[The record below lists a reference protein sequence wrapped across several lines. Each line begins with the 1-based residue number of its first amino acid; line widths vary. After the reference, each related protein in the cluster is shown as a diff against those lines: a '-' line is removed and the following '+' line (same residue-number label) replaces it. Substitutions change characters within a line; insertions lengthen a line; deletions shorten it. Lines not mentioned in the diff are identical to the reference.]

1 MIKGDK
7 KNRRKLK
14 IGIIENIFVGK
25 DNTIISIR
33 MPTEK
38 SVTKRSIQLLC
49 SVKLNCDARATTS
62 NSQDEKAL
70 NINAE
75 EFQSK
80 RSAAAVIS
88 SSKELFVFCCIL
100 SLISIQVSRPVNARF
115 SFSYF

>member
-1 MIKGDK
+1 MIKGDE
-7 KNRRKLK
+7 KNRTKWK

-25 DNTIISIR
+25 DDTIISVR

-38 SVTKRSIQLLC
+38 SVTERPIQLLC
-49 SVKLNCDARATTS
+49 SMELNCDARATTS

-80 RSAAAVIS
+80 RSAAAVT
-88 SSKELFVFCCIL
+88 
-100 SLISIQVSRPVNARF
+100 
-115 SFSYF
+115 